1 MFLIKKHIEGTVN
14 NDNGKNIGYIDADF
28 SISENLFE
36 INGMSYIRENGGYK
50 TIPFEV
56 NGELPT
62 HIINKIVQT
71 NRTSFE

>member
-36 INGMSYIRENGGYK
+36 IKGMSYIRENGGY
-50 TIPFEV
+50 IPFEV

-62 HIINKIVQT
+62 HIINKINQIEHLS
-71 NRTSFE
+71 ND